1 MSGSANVDTQGRQP
15 QAVITKTHA
24 DHGGGILPQEAVSPM
39 RRCAVCRVAA
49 PKGTLHRL
57 VRAGGA
63 VAYDPS
69 GRAPGRGAYV
79 CSAEC
84 CGQVLRQPL
93 GMARALRA
101 QEASEIR
108 AAVEGL
114 AGVLGLDIARE
125 TMATRKNLRG
135 RLRPLSGPSGSRRQ
149 ASASPGH
156 PGGVHARAARSVPPR
171 LAGCGRGLHMTVSED
186 VMTG

>member
-1 MSGSANVDTQGRQP
+1 MNAAADVGTQGRHP
-15 QAVITKTHA
+15 HVAVTTAHV
-24 DHGGGILPQEAVSPM
+24 DHGDGTLRQEAALPM

-49 PKGTLHRL
+49 PKGELHRL
-57 VRAGGA
+57 VRAGAA

-93 GMARALRA
+93 GMTRALRA

-114 AGVLGLDIARE
+114 ARVFGLDIARE
-125 TMATRKNLRG
+125 TMATRKNPRG
-135 RLRPLSGPSGSRRQ
+135 RLRPLSGPLGSRRQ

-156 PGGVHARAARSVPPR
+156 PGDVHARAAWSVPPR